1 MDIRN
6 IRHMSAVTGQRLE
19 NAPQAGQVALLY
31 AGVTMG
37 LHALVTAIDWILSQ
51 QVNASG
57 GLSNL
62 GTRSVFQ
69 AIQTMLPLVLPLIT
83 MCLDVGYL
91 AAMLRV
97 ARRQF
102 VSPQTL
108 RLGFD
113 RFWVLLRLT
122 VIRGAIFT
130 AIGFGCMYIGISIY
144 LMTPLAQPLKEL
156 MIPLLQDQSLLSG
169 GLAIDEATYNQ
180 LVSAMTPA
188 LLISGGIFLVG
199 TAPVLFQYR
208 MAEYVVVDKPAGML
222 IHPSRSQFTDTLANF
237 VAGYYQKTGQAAA
250 FHPVTR
256 LDRDTF
262 GVVLLGK
269 NSHIHALLSQN
280 PLEKTYEALVYGAP
294 VREEGVIDAPIARR
308 PLPSLLRQVSP
319 EGKPSL
325 TRYRVLSRQEKT
337 AVLALTPVTGR
348 THQLR
353 VHCAYMGFPIVG
365 DPQYGSPESQ
375 AFSKEM
381 GAATQLLCAKTLRFS
396 HPITKTP
403 MEIVSTYTIP

>member
-1 MDIRN
+1 MQLTHIAR
-6 IRHMSAVTGQRLE
+6 RSGRLSSFLREEMEMSAGLMNRLKWQDRLFV
-19 NAPQAGQVALLY
+19 NGVPRHTDYPVAPGDVITVPLEEPEPSYPAQEGSLTILY
-31 AGVTMG
+31 EDE
-37 LHALVTAIDWILSQ
+37 HIL
-51 QVNASG
+51 A
-57 GLSNL
+57 
-62 GTRSVFQ
+62 
-69 AIQTMLPLVLPLIT
+69 
-83 MCLDVGYL
+83 
-91 AAMLRV
+91 
-97 ARRQF
+97 
-102 VSPQTL
+102 
-108 RLGFD
+108 
-113 RFWVLLRLT
+113 
-122 VIRGAIFT
+122 
-130 AIGFGCMYIGISIY
+130 
-144 LMTPLAQPLKEL
+144 
-156 MIPLLQDQSLLSG
+156 
-169 GLAIDEATYNQ
+169 
-180 LVSAMTPA
+180 
-188 LLISGGIFLVG
+188 
-199 TAPVLFQYR
+199 
-208 MAEYVVVDKPAGML
+208 VDKPAGML

-262 GVVLLGK
+262 GAVLLGK

-294 VREEGVIDAPIARR
+294 TQAEGVIDAPIARR

-337 AVLALTPVTGR
+337 AVLALTPITGR

-403 MEIVSTYTIP
+403 MEITSTYTIP

>member
-1 MDIRN
+1 MQLTHIAQRSG
-6 IRHMSAVTGQRLE
+6 RLSSFLREEMEMSAGLMNRLKWQDKLYV
-19 NAPQAGQVALLY
+19 NGVPQHTDYPVAPGDVITVPLEEPEPQYPAQEGSLTILY
-31 AGVTMG
+31 EDE
-37 LHALVTAIDWILSQ
+37 HIL
-51 QVNASG
+51 A
-57 GLSNL
+57 
-62 GTRSVFQ
+62 
-69 AIQTMLPLVLPLIT
+69 
-83 MCLDVGYL
+83 
-91 AAMLRV
+91 
-97 ARRQF
+97 
-102 VSPQTL
+102 
-108 RLGFD
+108 
-113 RFWVLLRLT
+113 
-122 VIRGAIFT
+122 
-130 AIGFGCMYIGISIY
+130 
-144 LMTPLAQPLKEL
+144 
-156 MIPLLQDQSLLSG
+156 
-169 GLAIDEATYNQ
+169 
-180 LVSAMTPA
+180 
-188 LLISGGIFLVG
+188 
-199 TAPVLFQYR
+199 
-208 MAEYVVVDKPAGML
+208 VDKPAGML

-269 NSHIHALLSQN
+269 NSHTHALLSQN

-294 VREEGVIDAPIARR
+294 TQAEGVIDAPIARR
-308 PLPSLLRQVSP
+308 PLSSLLRQVSP

-403 MEIVSTYTIP
+403 MEITSTYTIP

>member
-1 MDIRN
+1 MQLTHIAR
-6 IRHMSAVTGQRLE
+6 RSGRLSSFLREEMEMSAGLMNRLKWQDKLYV
-19 NAPQAGQVALLY
+19 NGVPQHTDYPVAPGDVITVPLEEPEPQYPAQEGSLTILY
-31 AGVTMG
+31 EDE
-37 LHALVTAIDWILSQ
+37 HIL
-51 QVNASG
+51 A
-57 GLSNL
+57 
-62 GTRSVFQ
+62 
-69 AIQTMLPLVLPLIT
+69 
-83 MCLDVGYL
+83 
-91 AAMLRV
+91 
-97 ARRQF
+97 
-102 VSPQTL
+102 
-108 RLGFD
+108 
-113 RFWVLLRLT
+113 
-122 VIRGAIFT
+122 
-130 AIGFGCMYIGISIY
+130 
-144 LMTPLAQPLKEL
+144 
-156 MIPLLQDQSLLSG
+156 
-169 GLAIDEATYNQ
+169 
-180 LVSAMTPA
+180 
-188 LLISGGIFLVG
+188 
-199 TAPVLFQYR
+199 
-208 MAEYVVVDKPAGML
+208 VDKPAGML

-280 PLEKTYEALVYGAP
+280 PLEKTYEALVYGGPAQA
-294 VREEGVIDAPIARR
+294 EGVIDAPIARR

-325 TRYRVLSRQEKT
+325 TRYKLLSRQEKT

-375 AFSKEM
+375 AFSREM

-396 HPITKTP
+396 HPITKNP
-403 MEIVSTYTIP
+403 VEIVSTYTIP